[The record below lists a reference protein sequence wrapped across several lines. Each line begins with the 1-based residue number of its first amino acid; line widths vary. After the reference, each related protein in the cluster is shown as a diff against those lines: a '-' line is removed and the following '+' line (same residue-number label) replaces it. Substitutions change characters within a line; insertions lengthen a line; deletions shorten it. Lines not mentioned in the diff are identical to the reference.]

1 VTGTSPVTRAS
12 LGKVLPII
20 TPVPVT
26 LLPGRAWTREQWERI
41 ERGYRARGMDE
52 KWDVFVEG
60 HVAFLHRS
68 WTGNGIFE
76 ATFAPVGGGWRI
88 SAAIAESDPQRVRN
102 GSAQFNKVM
111 LELVLSSVVLGE
123 PASELRAEFVRLCSP
138 QDRPTSSGGVVE
150 HSASPRSAD
159 HGDVRKSAAE

>member
-1 VTGTSPVTRAS
+1 VTRAS
-12 LGKVLPII
+12 LGEVFPIAAA
-20 TPVPVT
+20 VPMT
-26 LLPGRAWTREQWERI
+26 LLPARAWTQEQWECI
-41 ERGYRARGMDE
+41 ERGYQARGMDE

-123 PASELRAEFVRLCSP
+123 PATGLRAEFARLCSP
-138 QDRPTSSGGVVE
+138 QDRPTSSGAVIEHGV
-150 HSASPRSAD
+150 SPRSAN
-159 HGDVRKSAAE
+159 HRDVGKSAAE